1 MEQNVNAK
9 ISTLNQ
15 SADQGV
21 ETGKKIANNI
31 LEKIR
36 NFHSKHPELFYIIVV
51 IIIVIIVVILITLI
65 KRKIKWNRENPV
77 FYRTGVN
84 VSGQAISIP
93 NDSLHRS
100 PQSNSSSMFFWV
112 NIDTI
117 DSNKESVGW
126 RGVSEDSLLD
136 TKYIQ
141 IVKKSMINNLEVIVK
156 EPRNTFIIEDYPM
169 NRWFSIS
176 VVIID
181 NYIEVYIDGKLI
193 KTKYIET
200 SGEILLKGTD
210 NKPVTLGPFKGEIS
224 SFTFSSNTY
233 TAKTVNNLQRRGPL
247 TNSWL
252 VRLFGYLSDLE
263 TQPKCEKK
271 S

>member
-1 MEQNVNAK
+1 MEQNLNNK

-21 ETGKKIANNI
+21 ETGKRIANDI
-31 LEKIR
+31 LDKIR
-36 NFHSKHPELFYIIVV
+36 NFHSKYPELFYIIVV
-51 IIIVIIVVILITLI
+51 IIIVIIVVILIKLV

-77 FYRTGVN
+77 FFRTGVN
-84 VSGQAISIP
+84 VSKQDISIP
-93 NDSLHRS
+93 NDSLHRAS
-100 PQSNSSSMFFWV
+100 QSNSSSMFFWV
-112 NIDTI
+112 NIDAI
-117 DSNKESVGW
+117 DSHKESTLLKGE
-126 RGVSEDSLLD
+126 SEDNILD

-141 IVKKSMINNLEVIVK
+141 IVKKNLINNLEVIVK
-156 EPRNTFIIEDYPM
+156 EPYNTFIIEDYPM
-169 NRWFSIS
+169 NRWFSIT
-176 VVIID
+176 VIIID
-181 NYIEVYIDGKLI
+181 NYVEVYIDGKLI

-200 SGEILLKGTD
+200 NGEILLKGTD
-210 NKPVTLGPFKGEIS
+210 NSDITLGPFKGEIS

-233 TAKTVNNLQRRGPL
+233 TAQTVNQLERRGPL